1 MPTIQTSNYMLVN
14 YFIQSTHSIYVYFH
28 VLRKK
33 MGVFKLWTPS
43 VVQKT
48 QGPLSLKYRNSF
60 HDTNQTSECFIR
72 GKTQLLI
79 TLTALL

>member
-1 MPTIQTSNYMLVN
+1 MPTIQTPNYMLVN

-28 VLRKK
+28 VLRNK

-48 QGPLSLKYRNSF
+48 KGPLSLKYRNSF
-60 HDTNQTSECFIR
+60 HDTIR
-72 GKTQLLI
+72 LLNV
-79 TLTALL
+79 LSLERRSF